1 MELQPGGRIAEIFGA
16 PTIQVNSLHHQAV
29 ERLGEGLV
37 VTARSPEG
45 FIETIEF
52 EERDPFAL
60 GVQWHPEHM
69 AAKDPSQQRI
79 FERFVNACK
88 GSLRYDL
95 PEEGE
100 AGNWFEDPAATAN
113 RPKMQYPAG
122 FYSMKDPVGVL
133 MADPVTAQVLQKAV
147 EKLGNPRAIQVIQC
161 CAGLVEDPM
170 QRFYS
175 MMRLADLLKM
185 GGKGIPF
192 EFKYALNEQLTQI
205 RKPV

>member
-1 MELQPGGRIAEIFGA
+1 MIHVCGGRFVDRA
-16 PTIQVNSLHHQAV
+16 PN
-29 ERLGEGLV
+29 ERSITV
-37 VTARSPEG
+37 VTNCPAVTLVLNGAEV
-45 FIETIEF
+45 ETKAAVDHCVVF
-52 EERDPFAL
+52 ENAAL
-60 GVQWHPEHM
+60 TPGSNTVTAKAGDVLGNTIVLNGVEVH
-69 AAKDPSQQRI
+69 
-79 FERFVNACK
+79 NT
-88 GSLRYDL
+88 GYDL